1 MNTGE
6 VSQAGRS
13 LYYAHSREGLLPEKW
28 QTWRDHSAAV
38 AHKAALF
45 GKAFGSA
52 AWSEV
57 AGWLHDLGKL
67 HPLFQAYLLR
77 ENGLD
82 ASEWDDAGS
91 GRINHSGAGAVFASR
106 EWPRVYGLTLAYL
119 IAGHH
124 AGLPDWNTHPTGNA
138 ALCIRLEQEQET
150 LHVIKSEVL
159 EKELPPLPKDLCPP
173 TFLKNEISYHLWV
186 RMLFSC
192 LVDADYLDTEA
203 FMSPDRYAS
212 RPRQPNLAELKSK
225 FDSAMAGLISCA
237 TATPVNQLRG
247 EILADCR
254 KAAVSAPGLFSLT
267 VPTGGGKTLSGTAFA
282 LDHAVMHGKARIIYV
297 IPFTSIIEQTA
308 EVLRSYFGK
317 ENVLEHHSNLDSEK
331 ATPAQLLAAEN
342 WDAPVIVTTN
352 VQFFESLYAARSS
365 RCRKLHN
372 IVNSVVILDEAQLLP
387 PEWLDPCVEAINRL
401 VTDYSVSVILSTATQ
416 PTLPGLISKPTEI
429 VTNPSDLYLNLKRT
443 RIQPP
448 EDIKTTK
455 TWSSLASELCEHEQ
469 VLCIVNTRRDC
480 FDLWSAMPEGTIH
493 LSASMCGQH
502 RSKVIAT
509 IKERLAASQSIRVV
523 STQLVEAGV
532 DIDFP
537 VVYRALA
544 GMDSIAQAAGRC
556 NREGKLAG
564 LGEVNIFV
572 PPKPS
577 PNGLLLKG
585 ELATKELIATNAF
598 LPDVPE
604 TFTRYFRSYYEKVTD
619 TGKKWLHEHL
629 IRDAPAAQVQFR
641 TAGETFKM
649 IQESTSI
656 LVRYG
661 ESEQWIEKL
670 RFDDPTRELMRRL
683 QRYTVSVY
691 PSLASKLRDRG
702 HIEEIQPGI
711 FAQTFSGLYHE
722 QTGLDLYSETL
733 PIEDLIQ

>member
-1 MNTGE
+1 MNTVE
-6 VSQAGRS
+6 FSQAGRHI
-13 LYYAHSREGLLPEKW
+13 YYGHSREGMPPEKW
-28 QTWRDHSAAV
+28 QTWADHSVAV
-38 AHKAALF
+38 ADKAAF
-45 GKAFGSA
+45 FANEFGSA
-52 AWSEV
+52 AWAEA

-67 HPLFQAYLLR
+67 HPLFQAYLRR

-82 ASEWDDAGS
+82 SSEWDAAGN

-106 EWPRVYGLTLAYL
+106 EWPGLYGLTLAYL

-138 ALCIRLEQEQET
+138 ALSVRLEQEQGT
-150 LHVIKSEVL
+150 LNAIDEEIMKR
-159 EKELPPLPKDLCPP
+159 ELSLLSKNLQPP
-173 TFLKNEISYHLWV
+173 TLLKNERSYHLWV

-192 LVDADYLDTEA
+192 LVDADYLDTET
-203 FMSPDRYAS
+203 FMSPERAAS
-212 RPRQPNLAELKSK
+212 RQRFPGLVDLKTG
-225 FDSAMAGLISCA
+225 FDSAIETLTSKAAPSS
-237 TATPVNQLRG
+237 VNELRCK
-247 EILADCR
+247 ILADCR
-254 KAAVSAPGLFSLT
+254 KAALSASGLFSLT

-282 LDHAVMHGKARIIYV
+282 LDHAVTHGKTRIIYV
-297 IPFTSIIEQTA
+297 IPYTSIIEQTA
-308 EVLRSYFGK
+308 DVLRRFFGT
-317 ENVLEHHSNLDSEK
+317 ENVLEHHSNLDAEK
-331 ATPAQLLAAEN
+331 ATPAQSLAAEN

-387 PEWLDPCVEAINRL
+387 PEWLDPCTEVINRL
-401 VTDYSVSVILSTATQ
+401 VADYNVSVLLSTATQ
-416 PTLPGLISKPTEI
+416 PALPGLISVPKEI
-429 VTNPSDLYLNLKRT
+429 VSDPSLLYMSLKRT
-443 RIQPP
+443 RIKPP
-448 EDIKTTK
+448 EDLNSPKN
-455 TWSSLASELCEHEQ
+455 WPQLASEFCANEQ

-480 FDLWSAMPEGTIH
+480 YELWRAMPEGTIH

-502 RSKVIAT
+502 RSKVITA
-509 IKERLAASQSIRVV
+509 IKERLATNQSIRVI

-556 NREGKLAG
+556 NREGKRAG
-564 LGEVNIFV
+564 LGEVQVFV

-577 PNGLLLKG
+577 PKGLLLKG
-585 ELATKELIATNAF
+585 EQVTRELIAVGAF
-598 LPDVPE
+598 HPDAPDS
-604 TFTRYFRSYYEKVTD
+604 FTRYFDLYYASIND
-619 TGKKWLHEHL
+619 TGEKWLNENL
-629 IRDAPAAQVQFR
+629 IKDARAARIQFR
-641 TAGETFKM
+641 TAAETFQM

-656 LVRYG
+656 LVCFEG
-661 ESEQWIEKL
+661 SEQWIEQL
-670 RFDDPTRELMRRL
+670 RSIGPTRELMRRL

-691 PSLASKLRDRG
+691 PGLADKLRERG

-711 FAQTFSGLYHE
+711 FAQTYPGLYHE
-722 QTGLDLYSETL
+722 QTGLDLFSETL